1 VTTFRSE
8 RFQRALIDSQSQ
20 DLQMKA
26 LSHIILSDITAP
38 KAQCLPFVSLPYME
52 FWDFIDPLV
61 GLSPHLMSLIAS
73 TTQATSGNQQQSAT
87 ELYAEVNKLQQI
99 VRDVQPADAAMLHHN
114 LVRDA
119 LPSMRQME
127 EVFPGRLWGDGS
139 FDSMALYIALAIL
152 AVNKKHVRMMC
163 IRPY

>member
-1 VTTFRSE
+1 MVATFRSK
-8 RFQRALIDSQSQ
+8 RFQRALVDSQSQ

-61 GLSPHLMSLIAS
+61 GLSPHLMSLIAR

-99 VRDVQPADAAMLHHN
+99 VRDVQLADAARIWAVAETYRLG
-114 LVRDA
+114 A
-119 LPSMRQME
+119 L
-127 EVFPGRLWGDGS
+127 
-139 FDSMALYIALAIL
+139 LYIRCRLEGWAT
-152 AVNKKHVRMMC
+152 
-163 IRPY
+163 RPPIF